1 MTSVFIL
8 DVPPG
13 STFGIDGHSWIT
25 GHRFCGI
32 RGLSNGLHWAYYNI
46 SGVKKDYVNKIE
58 NTQLKGLESFS
69 QGFFFYVDSLVL
81 IFRYDH
87 YKEMILGVEDVSV
100 SEMGMIEPWLISFP
114 RENGLLQGY
123 DQDRINK
130 TQDVRYIDDEYCF
143 YHLIAWVTRNMLNCL
158 LPSGWHVSSITS
170 SDLDEVL
177 PNLPVI
183 ETEPEMVFLPI
194 NSRCTWKPGA
204 LGREITE
211 GFLDK
216 SWELERILQNVC
228 LGDSG
233 RFLGEF
239 QLCFIIFL
247 FVSNGSC
254 LEQWMK
260 MLTLVSSCCRAI
272 SVFPDFYV
280 NWIDILKIQLL
291 YCPDEIYQDIFQE
304 CNFLKISLKN
314 LRRNLFDAQVGSA
327 SIGAVK
333 DAFTQ
338 LSLAVKQKFC
348 LNIETQPDVSIRS
361 SLVYG
366 MKNDELFDTS
376 ESNSMADDSDDDPVV
391 VFL

>member
-1 MTSVFIL
+1 MTSIFVL

-25 GHRFCGI
+25 GHRFCGV

-46 SGVKKDYVNKIE
+46 SGAKKDVGNNIE

-69 QGFFFYVDSLVL
+69 QGFFFYVDCSVL
-81 IFRYDH
+81 IFQYNH
-87 YKEMILGVEDVSV
+87 YKEMILETDVTA
-100 SEMGMIEPWLISFP
+100 SELDIIEPWLIPFP
-114 RENGLLQGY
+114 DENGILKGF
-123 DQDRINK
+123 DEDHIDK
-130 TQDVRYIDDEYCF
+130 TRDGRYIDDGHCF

-158 LPSGWHVSSITS
+158 FPSGWHVTSITS
-170 SDLDEVL
+170 SNLDEVL
-177 PNLPVI
+177 SGLPAI
-183 ETEPEMVFLPI
+183 ETEPEIVFLAI
-194 NSRCTWKPGA
+194 NSRRTWRPGA
-204 LGREITE
+204 FGREVTE

-216 SWELERILQNVC
+216 SWELERILQHVC

-254 LEQWMK
+254 LEQWMR

-280 NWIDILKIQLL
+280 NWIDILMIQLL
-291 YCPDEIYQDIFQE
+291 YCPEEIYQDIFQE
-304 CNFLKISLKN
+304 RNFLKISLKN

-327 SIGAVK
+327 SISAVK
-333 DAFTQ
+333 DAFTR
-338 LSLAVKQKFC
+338 LSSAVKQKFC
-348 LNIETQPDVSIRS
+348 LNIETQPEVSIRS

-366 MKNDELFDTS
+366 IENDELIDTS
-376 ESNSMADDSDDDPVV
+376 ESNSMADDSDDDPVIV
-391 VFL
+391 LL